1 MPIQL
6 VNAGGMRA
14 LDAVHRLGSLPN
26 YRRTT
31 RYSGFGM
38 KPLGSSLGARYEVV
52 ARVDSVIA
60 AHR

>member
-6 VNAGGMRA
+6 VNAGSLRA
-14 LDAVHRLGSLPN
+14 LDTVHQLGTFPN
-26 YRRTT
+26 YRPTT

>member
-6 VNAGGMRA
+6 VNAGAVRA
-14 LDAVHRLGSLPN
+14 LDTVHQLV
-26 YRRTT
+26 
-31 RYSGFGM
+31 

>member
-14 LDAVHRLGSLPN
+14 LDTVHQLGTLPN
-26 YRRTT
+26 YRPT

-38 KPLGSSLGARYEVV
+38 KPFGFSLGARYEVV